1 MRVGVVPALVTTCP
15 SPADLLEPGH
25 FILNI
30 NLTSKT
36 YNGGWAFVGESVQQ
50 PGQFALGEF
59 RHLALK
65 EYHPLLAE
73 ALRAA
78 RMIWEKDPSQ
88 WPFYRITFANNQQRS
103 VLCDRC
109 RLKRRDA
116 KQRDDSEALGLAIH
130 LPTATAAIHENP
142 NPGVQ
147 MPAGDSQT
155 P

>member
-1 MRVGVVPALVTTCP
+1 MFLCNTLNSSRHQNRGP
-15 SPADLLEPGH
+15 S
-25 FILNI
+25 FSKI

-36 YNGGWAFVGESVQQ
+36 YNGEWESVGESVQP

-59 RHLALK
+59 RHPALK
-65 EYHPLLAE
+65 EYHPCLAY
-73 ALRAA
+73 AVRAA
-78 RMIWEKDPSQ
+78 GMAWKKDPSQ
-88 WPFYRITFANNQQRS
+88 WPCYRITFGNNQQRW

-109 RLKRRDA
+109 RLKRRDD
-116 KQRDDSEALGLAIH
+116 KQRDDSEALGLVIH